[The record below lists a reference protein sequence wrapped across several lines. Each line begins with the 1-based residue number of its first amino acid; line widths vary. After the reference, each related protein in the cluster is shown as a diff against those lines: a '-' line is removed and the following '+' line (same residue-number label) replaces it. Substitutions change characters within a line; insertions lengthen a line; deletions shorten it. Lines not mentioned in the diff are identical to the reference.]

1 MEKNLALHHQNPQET
16 ERYQAASHSTW
27 ISIFVNC
34 LLTCGQI
41 MVGWLA
47 CSQSLI
53 ADGVH
58 SLSDLV
64 ADVVVLAANRQ
75 SKKAADDDHQYG
87 HYRYE
92 NAASLALG
100 VLLLAVGIGM
110 LWTSIH
116 KLQNPES
123 IAQVQS
129 IALWVAGAALISKE
143 LLFRYMLHVAQKIRS
158 SLLIANAW
166 HARSDAASS
175 LIVAVGI
182 IGNLLGYKLLDPIAA
197 LVVGVMIARMGYSF
211 TWDSLHDLMDRATD
225 TETETK
231 IRQDLLATPGVAG
244 LHDLKTRKMGDLI
257 VVDVHLEID
266 GALSVRD
273 GHDIAV
279 AARKTVLAKHPV
291 LNVMTHV
298 DPVDLALVRNA
309 RTV

>member
-1 MEKNLALHHQNPQET
+1 MGEDVDLNNQNPQET
-16 ERYQAASHSTW
+16 ERYQAARNSTW
-27 ISIFVNC
+27 ISIFVNG

-41 MVGWLA
+41 MVGLIA
-47 CSQSLI
+47 SSQSLI

-64 ADVVVLAANRQ
+64 ADIVVLAANRQ
-75 SKKAADDDHQYG
+75 SKKAADEDHQYG

-100 VLLLAVGIGM
+100 VLLLAVGMGM
-110 LWTSIH
+110 LWTSVH
-116 KLQNPES
+116 KIQNPGS
-123 IAQVQS
+123 IAQVQWV
-129 IALWVAGAALISKE
+129 ALWVAGAALVCKE
-143 LLFRYMLHVAQKIRS
+143 LLFRYMLHVAKKIRS
-158 SLLIANAW
+158 SLLVANAW

-182 IGNLLGYKLLDPIAA
+182 MGNLLGFKLLDPIAA
-197 LVVGVMIARMGYSF
+197 LIVGMMIAKMGYSF

-225 TETETK
+225 TETEAK

-244 LHDLKTRKMGDLI
+244 VHDLKTRKMGDLI

-266 GALSVRD
+266 GSLSVRD

-279 AARKTVLAKHPV
+279 AARQTVLARHPV

-298 DPVDLALVRNA
+298 DPVERPFARNA
-309 RTV
+309 LPT